1 MPLPNLEN
9 LVSTGKLQREARS
22 PDEFE
27 GLVRSGER
35 RLRDARN
42 ADNGE
47 DSRFDLA
54 YNAAHAFALAALRWH
69 GYRPESRYIVF
80 LALEHTLGIDKATCR
95 LLGKCHDHR
104 NRVEYGGFAP
114 VDEKMLAELIR
125 AAAALR
131 EKIRVLARPR

>member
-1 MPLPNLEN
+1 MSLTNLEN
-9 LVSTGKLQREARS
+9 LVATGKLQREPRAD
-22 PDEFE
+22 DEIE

-35 RLRDARN
+35 RLRDAGN
-42 ADNGE
+42 ADNAE

-80 LALEHTLGIDKATCR
+80 HALEHTLGLDKATCR
-95 LLGKCHDHR
+95 LLAQCHDQR
-104 NRVEYGGFAP
+104 NRIEYGGVAP

-125 AAAALR
+125 AAATLR
-131 EKIRVLARPR
+131 AKIRDLAAP

>member
-1 MPLPNLEN
+1 VSLTNLEN
-9 LVSTGKLQREARS
+9 LVATGKLQREPRAD
-22 PDEFE
+22 DEFE

-35 RLRDARN
+35 RLRDAGN
-42 ADNGE
+42 ADNAE

-80 LALEHTLGIDKATCR
+80 HALEHTLGLDKATCR
-95 LLGKCHDHR
+95 LLAKCHDQR
-104 NRVEYGGFAP
+104 NRIEYGGVAP

-125 AAAALR
+125 AAATLR
-131 EKIRVLARPR
+131 AKIRDLAAP